1 MARGRLVIPEGA
13 DAKLLRKMYR
23 DAQAIRLAYYK
34 KQHQRFARGCEINM
48 EAGRLLAESQGI
60 KPQRETKEIKARRLA
75 LRNKIHRMGRKP
87 RPLRGFRGH
96 NPLQFPPFNAGQGIA
111 NGGSGVVE
119 WDPWGPDSVQGKTG
133 GRLAVWQSSRPSS
146 GSAYAATDVGFWYY
160 SATFGTLFVTL
171 YTYVIG
177 YGYLYAPYQATY
189 ASAYASAVV
198 QVNGPSGIL
207 SNSPTE
213 VYWKG
218 VGGPNSDYSDPSG
231 YYFAQTAA
239 PVAANTWYLILGGT
253 VQDVWAG
260 PDADAQVDAYTH
272 INFFGFYQE

>member
-1 MARGRLVIPEGA
+1 
-13 DAKLLRKMYR
+13 
-23 DAQAIRLAYYK
+23 
-34 KQHQRFARGCEINM
+34 M
-48 EAGRLLAESQGI
+48 EAGRLIAESQGI
-60 KPQRETKEIKARRLA
+60 QRRRETREIKTRRLA
-75 LRNKIHRMGRKP
+75 LRNKIRRMAPKP
-87 RPLRGFRGH
+87 PAPRRFRGH
-96 NPLQFPPFNAGQGIA
+96 NPLQFPPYNAGQGMA
-111 NGGSGVVE
+111 NGGSGIVE

-133 GRLAVWQSSRPSS
+133 GRLAVWQSSRPSP

-160 SATFGTLFVTL
+160 SPTFGTLFVNL

-177 YGYLYAPYQATY
+177 YGYLYAPYQGTY
-189 ASAYASAVV
+189 ASAYASVVV

-207 SNSPTE
+207 SNSPTQ

-218 VGGPNSDYSDPSG
+218 VGPGSDYSDPSG

-239 PVAANTWYLILGGT
+239 PVAADTWYLILGGT

-272 INFFGFYQE
+272 VNFFGFYQE